1 LGVGNWGSL
10 HQRRLDGFGRH
21 EMYVP
26 AAFAESD
33 LTKLH
38 DFIEQNSF
46 GLLVSN
52 VDGLP
57 FASHLPFLLERQTGP
72 QGTLVGHL
80 ARANPQWA
88 AANGQSVLA
97 IFSGPHAYISPTWY
111 EADHVVPTWN
121 YVAVH
126 SFGRFQIVED
136 EPSLLQIVQ
145 RFVQFYELGMPRPW
159 SFNASTTFMKR
170 MLGQIVGFRIEID
183 KIEGKWKLNQNH
195 PVERRKK
202 VIAALRQ
209 QGDENSQSTAAL
221 MQETLL
227 AKAEG

>member
-1 LGVGNWGSL
+1 
-10 HQRRLDGFGRH
+10 
-21 EMYVP
+21 MYVP
-26 AAFAESD
+26 PAFAESD

-52 VDGLP
+52 FDRLP
-57 FASHLPFLLERQTGP
+57 FASHLPFLLERQTGS

-88 AANGQSVLA
+88 EANGQSVLA

-111 EADHVVPTWN
+111 EAEQVVPTWN

-126 SFGRFQIVED
+126 AFGRFQIVED

-145 RFVQFYELGMPRPW
+145 RFIQFYEQGMPRPW
-159 SFNASTTFMKR
+159 SFDASTTFTKR

-195 PVERRKK
+195 PVEHRKK
-202 VIAALRQ
+202 VVAALRQ
-209 QGDENSQSTAAL
+209 QGDENSQAIAAL
-221 MQETLL
+221 MQETLR
-227 AKAEG
+227 AEAES